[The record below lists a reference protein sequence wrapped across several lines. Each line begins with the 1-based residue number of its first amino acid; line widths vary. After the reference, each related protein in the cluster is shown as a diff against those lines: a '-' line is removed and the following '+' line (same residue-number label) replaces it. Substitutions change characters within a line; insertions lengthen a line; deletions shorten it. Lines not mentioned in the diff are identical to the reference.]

1 MKKKLS
7 ILISILTLSLFA
19 TNVFAAGDAE
29 NVKKLS
35 NFKKT
40 GTEAGIVIPQDTKFA

>member
-1 MKKKLS
+1 MKKILS
-7 ILISILTLSLFA
+7 IFVSILTLSFF
-19 TNVFAAGDAE
+19 TTSIFAAGDAE

-40 GTEAGIVIPQDTKFA
+40 GTQAGIVIPQDT